1 VATPP
6 RYHLGYGAILATGR
20 ARALPGRRKVSLQIA
35 GAPAD
40 RNVDPEDCL

>member
-6 RYHLGYGAILATGR
+6 RYHLGYGAILATAK

-40 RNVDPEDCL
+40 RNVDPEGCV